1 MSIFNNWS
9 SVTAPIRNDMVF
21 EGRGKTYGAFEL
33 RNKYNKTVVIA
44 LIASTILFVGLGAAP
59 LIANLISGL
68 KADEK
73 VVPMDVTPT
82 LEIPPP
88 IDETE
93 PPPPPP
99 PPPPPAIETIKFI
112 APEIKDDANE
122 TDPPPPQE
130 KLDDVQASTE
140 TQKGTGDDNIIIPEE
155 SGTGPVT
162 ETKPDEIFSYVEEM
176 PEFPGGDGALMKY
189 MLSNVV
195 YPQMEKEAGIQGTV
209 TVQFVVE
216 TDGSVSNVTVLRG
229 VSGGEGCDK
238 EAVRVAKTIPKWKPG
253 KSNGKPARV
262 YYRCPVKFVLR

>member
-9 SVTAPIRNDMVF
+9 NVTAPIRNDMVF
-21 EGRGKTYGAFEL
+21 AGRDKAYGAFEL

-44 LIASTILFVGLGAAP
+44 LICSTILFVGLGAAP

-68 KADEK
+68 KVDDK
-73 VVPMDVTPT
+73 VVPMDVTPP

-112 APEIKDDANE
+112 APEIKDNANE

-130 KLDDVQASTE
+130 KLEDTQASTE

-155 SGTGPVT
+155 TGTGPVT
-162 ETKPDEIFSYVEEM
+162 EEKPQEVFSYVEEM
-176 PEFPGGDGALMKY
+176 PEFPGGDAALLKFMG
-189 MLSNVV
+189 SNIN

-209 TVQFVVE
+209 QLQFIVE
-216 TDGSVSNVTVLRG
+216 TDGSVSNPKILRG

-238 EAVRVAKTIPKWKPG
+238 EALRVAKTIPKWKPG

-262 YYRCPVKFVLR
+262 YYTVPVKFILR

>member
-1 MSIFNNWS
+1 MSIFNTWS

-21 EGRGKTYGAFEL
+21 AGRDKAYGAFQL

-44 LIASTILFVGLGAAP
+44 LLSSTLLFVALGGAP

-68 KADEK
+68 SPADKE
-73 VVPMDVTPT
+73 VPVDVTPT
-82 LEIPPP
+82 LETPPP

-99 PPPPPAIETIKFI
+99 PPPPPVAETVKFI
-112 APEIKDDANE
+112 PPVIKDDAVE
-122 TDPPPPQE
+122 DEPPPPQE
-130 KLDDVQASTE
+130 KLDDKDAGTE

-155 SGTGPVT
+155 TGTGPVT

-176 PEFPGGDGALMKY
+176 PEFPGGDAALLKFMS
-189 MLSNVV
+189 SNIN

-209 TVQFVVE
+209 QLQFIVE
-216 TDGSVSNVTVLRG
+216 TDGSVSNPKILRG

-238 EAVRVAKTIPKWKPG
+238 EALRVAKTIPKWKPG

-262 YYRCPVKFVLR
+262 YYTVPVKFILR